1 MALAVVALLCV
12 GMLPAHAAPQPS
24 AALPAWVR
32 RPCAPTAIP
41 EPLVA
46 GTYCRN
52 VVVDGVVREYLLYV
66 PAQRAVGG
74 APLVV
79 MHHGSGGDGLKFW
92 RTSGWREV
100 ADAQGAVVA
109 FPTGLQHFVTK
120 DGANRWITKWNG
132 LDLVDEIDVARRLPG
147 YPADAPWP
155 ADDVAFERQLVDDV
169 EDLVPVDEQRIF
181 VSGFSNGAS
190 FANRVAIE
198 LPDRVAAVGA
208 SGGGPVI
215 PAAFPSHDEPPA
227 DLWLIIGS
235 ADDRFLAGSGLDE
248 LPLDPAGMVTVPVL
262 RAAMATHTL
271 RWGLPI
277 VPCQIDRRA
286 TSTTLV
292 FCAPGRPEF
301 RLSIVDDLTHVYPH
315 GFDRRTNPSG
325 IAAARV
331 FWTFFAAH
339 PLADAP

>member
-1 MALAVVALLCV
+1 MIAQRHQVHAIAQKLLV
-12 GMLPAHAAPQPS
+12 QRLGQARS
-24 AALPAWVR
+24 VR
-32 RPCAPTAIP
+32 RVLDI
-41 EPLVA
+41 
-46 GTYCRN
+46 GDN
-52 VVVDGVVREYLLYV
+52 
-66 PAQRAVGG
+66 AVN
-74 APLVV
+74 ATFLHKPRYAF
-79 MHHGSGGDGLKFW
+79 GDG
-92 RTSGWREV
+92 RTSR
-100 ADAQGAVVA
+100 
-109 FPTGLQHFVTK
+109 
-120 DGANRWITKWNG
+120 
-132 LDLVDEIDVARRLPG
+132 
-147 YPADAPWP
+147 P

-301 RLSIVDDLTHVYPH
+301 RLSLVDDLTHVYPH

-339 PLADAP
+339 PLAEAP